1 MSNPS
6 NPSKSKTPVPKKGDL
21 ASSQFRANQF
31 SDQRR
36 RDMATRST
44 LARLR
49 NRKSALK

>member
-1 MSNPS
+1 MSN
-6 NPSKSKTPVPKKGDL
+6 SKKTQPKPEKNSPPRAGQL
-21 ASSQFRANQF
+21 AEE
-31 SDQRR
+31 RR

>member
-1 MSNPS
+1 MQNR
-6 NPSKSKTPVPKKGDL
+6 SKLPKTPEAKAAEL
-21 ASSQFRANQF
+21 EANRRANQF